1 MRLSN
6 EERRNHRRYTL
17 DNSVTISSNGI
28 FQVTDISRG
37 GFCFRCPPYTPI
49 SDGWETDIVTSAAS
63 LAGFPAKRVWVSM
76 TENST
81 HAHLPTVVGVKFGK
95 LNKEQV
101 SLLSQLLADLS
112 NGDSSEH

>member
-49 SDGWETDIVTSAAS
+49 SDGWETDIVTSVAS

-76 TENST
+76 TENRT
-81 HAHLPTVVGVKFGK
+81 HEHLPTVIGVKFGK
-95 LNKEQV
+95 LTKEQD
-101 SLLSQLLADLS
+101 SLLSQLIEDIS
-112 NGDSSEH
+112 RSDSRVH